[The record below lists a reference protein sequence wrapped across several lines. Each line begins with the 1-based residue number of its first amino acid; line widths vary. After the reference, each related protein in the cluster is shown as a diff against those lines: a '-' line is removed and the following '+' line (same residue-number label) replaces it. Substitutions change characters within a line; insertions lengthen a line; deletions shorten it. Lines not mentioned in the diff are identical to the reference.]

1 MSENK
6 TVTIKYTDTAKY
18 SVKDI
23 ANFLRAKD
31 IDPSPIINDFISEFE
46 SKVGIFPLSC
56 PISFQ
61 LSKIGVFEYRECNAK
76 NGYRILYTVDSETDV
91 VVHIILNQRQ
101 DIQALLL
108 KRMIEYRI

>member
-1 MSENK
+1 MNENAM
-6 TVTIKYTDTAKY
+6 VTIQYTDTAKY
-18 SVKDI
+18 SVKNI

-31 IDPSPIINDFISEFE
+31 IDPLPIINDFISEFE
-46 SKVGIFPLSC
+46 SKVSIFPLSC

-61 LSKIGVFEYRECNAK
+61 LSKIGVFEYRECNTK

-91 VVHIILNQRQ
+91 VVHIVLHQRQ
-101 DIQALLL
+101 DTQTLLL